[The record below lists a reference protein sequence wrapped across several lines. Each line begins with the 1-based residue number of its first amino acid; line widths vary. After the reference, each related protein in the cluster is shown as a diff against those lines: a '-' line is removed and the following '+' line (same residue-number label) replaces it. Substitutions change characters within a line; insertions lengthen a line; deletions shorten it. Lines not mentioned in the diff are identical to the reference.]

1 MKILQ
6 ALTNDFNTQLKAF
19 QLLASVLSVIGI
31 VILIVNFSLTH
42 LYTTIICAIL
52 FSMIGVNVGLHRYF
66 SHRSFD
72 TTKTLAWFL
81 GLLGTLSTTGRLIS
95 WVAIHRFHH
104 VHTDTELD
112 PHSPKYIGWLRSF
125 TFDYTRVYID
135 KKYVKDLMTNQTCLF
150 FHKNCIDIIMI
161 YIFLL
166 AIIDPM
172 LIIFAWGLPAGV
184 AIFGLGSATL
194 FGHIHGYVTHNTGDN
209 SRNSWISSI
218 LSLGDGWHNN
228 HHAHPYR
235 YCQTEHW
242 WELDPPAWII
252 WLIKKSSNK

>member
-1 MKILQ
+1 MKIWQDL
-6 ALTNDFNTQLKAF
+6 ANDFNTQLKVF
-19 QLLASVLSVIGI
+19 QLSAIVLSIFGI
-31 VILIVNFSLTH
+31 VNLITNFSSAH
-42 LYTTIICAIL
+42 LYITIICATL

-72 TTKTLAWFL
+72 TWKPVVWML
-81 GLLGTLSTTGRLIS
+81 GLFGTLSTTGRLIS

-104 VHTDTELD
+104 LHTDTELD

-135 KKYVKDLMTNQTCLF
+135 KKYVKDLLSNSTAVF
-150 FHKNCIDIIMI
+150 FHKNCIDIILI
-161 YIFLL
+161 YIFILSIVDPWL
-166 AIIDPM
+166 VVFAWALPSGIAII
-172 LIIFAWGLPAGV
+172 
-184 AIFGLGSATL
+184 GLGSATL
-194 FGHIHGYVTHNTGDN
+194 FGHTHGYVSHNTGDN

-235 YCQTEHW
+235 YCQTERW

-252 WLIKKSSNK
+252 KLIKKNIK